1 MSLNIMF
8 KKSICLLFVLATL
21 GSLTSCEPDKAGTN
35 NGLSDSSVDASFTIT
50 PVTGKVNVYLL
61 ESATKNVL
69 TSYWKVGKT
78 EYYGKMRFEISLPD
92 AGKYTVEHTVVGRG
106 GTTSMASKEII
117 VATTDPEKGNLVK
130 GGSFLNAAEQAEWTI
145 LNLNT
150 NGLASWTFSPGAATI
165 NATGMTWNQEGI
177 YQAIDVVKDKEYTI
191 DMFISATS
199 GSPDAWF
206 EVYAGKKFPTSG
218 VEYGDNKVMG
228 MSSGDGCG
236 KEAFEGQLSMVGCVK
251 NSATG
256 KVSNVVKFTETG
268 KVYLVIRSGGN
279 GFSPTGIKI
288 TAVEFRGK

>member
-1 MSLNIMF
+1 MSLNIIF
-8 KKSICLLFVLATL
+8 KKSICLLFALATL
-21 GSLTSCEPDKAGTN
+21 GSLISCEPDKAGAD
-35 NGLSDSSVDASFTIT
+35 NGLSDLNVDPSFTIT
-50 PVTGKVNVYLL
+50 PVEGKVNVYLL

-69 TSYWKVGKT
+69 TSYWKVGLT
-78 EYYGKMRFEISLPD
+78 EYFGKMALEISLPD
-92 AGKYTVEHTVVGRG
+92 AGKYTVEHTAVGRG
-106 GTTSMASKEII
+106 GTRNFATKEII
-117 VATTDPEKGNLVK
+117 VATSDSEKGNLVK
-130 GGSFLNAAEQAEWTI
+130 GGNFSDVADQGQWTI

-150 NGLASWTFSPGAATI
+150 NGLASWTFSPGSATI
-165 NATGMTWNQEGI
+165 NATGTTWNQEGI

-191 DMFISATS
+191 DMFISASS

-236 KEAFEGQLSMVGCVK
+236 KEAFEGQLSLVGCVK